1 MLKKLKAK
9 FKSLEF
15 RWAKTS
21 PKRYVAFLRKRGIII
36 GENIW
41 FTPFLDTVWIDL
53 TRPSLVTIGDN
64 VRINKN
70 FTLLTH
76 DGGYYALLQKYN
88 EFIPQSGHVKIGNN
102 VYFGRNC
109 SVFKGVTIG
118 DNCIIK
124 IIACLGV

>member
-88 EFIPQSGHVKIGNN
+88 EFILFP
-102 VYFGRNC
+102 
-109 SVFKGVTIG
+109 FKY
-118 DNCIIK
+118 DIIK
-124 IIACLGV
+124 PCSDNARYYGQYCKKHHRSYCRRREIVR